1 MNMKKEIEILK
12 QALTRPLPGVDAQ
25 RRMSP
30 SVRFT
35 GNKQFDRGRARLSS
49 VLILLYQKDGEWHI
63 PLIQRPKYDGAHSGQ
78 VSFPGGKQEQGD
90 ASYLDTA
97 LRETE
102 EEIGISRDGLMFISQ
117 LSSLYIPNSNFVVYP
132 QVCITDNKPVFN
144 PDLREVETVIEVPVR
159 QLLSP
164 DTIHRFIRSINGVIV
179 DAPFYKVDNYVIWG
193 ATAMILSE
201 FLSLVGSLPIF
212 TNALTHSCN
221 ACNAQECQ

>member
-1 MNMKKEIEILK
+1 MKKEIEILK

-25 RRMSP
+25 SLMSP

-35 GNKQFDRGRARLSS
+35 GNKQFDRAHARLSS
-49 VLILLYQKDGEWHI
+49 VLILLYQKNGEWHI

-78 VSFPGGKQEQGD
+78 VSFPGGKFEEGD

-97 LRETE
+97 LREAE
-102 EEIGISRDGLMFISQ
+102 EEIGICREGLTFISQ

-132 QVCITDNKPVFN
+132 QVCITDEQPVFR

-159 QLLSP
+159 QLLLP

-201 FLSLVGSLPIF
+201 FLSLVGSSSLF
-212 TNALTHSCN
+212 TSTLTHSCN
-221 ACNAQECQ
+221 ACNAQECH